1 MGIGGTYLNI
11 TKVINGLSK
20 TNIKLNCEKLKVSPL
35 TSRIRQ
41 RCLVSPLL
49 FNIVLEVQA
58 TMRQEKK

>member
-1 MGIGGTYLNI
+1 MGIQGTYLNI

-20 TNIKLNCEKLKVSPL
+20 TNIKLICEKLKVFPL

-41 RCLVSPLL
+41 RCPVSPLL

-58 TMRQEKK
+58 TIRQEKK